1 MWRMHISWSGSNP
14 DDYQRAAF
22 EGPWK
27 IFVTRIGNVIGRTIR
42 LDLATTKGARA
53 RYARVCVDVDLSK
66 PFLGKYV
73 LDDRTFLIEYES
85 LENICFSCGLYGHK
99 LDSCPLKDK
108 PSTTEEVK
116 NTETATPTAPQA
128 SAPAASQWMTVS
140 RRSRGKTQRG
150 SQASSSKDDTGSRFS
165 ALQVEDSADQV
176 VNAMPHDRLGDPN
189 LDLVIAEHAAT
200 LSQVLQKASK
210 KVGGPKKSQ
219 ASKIAGVESW
229 NPLIDITNL
238 SQPAPKPNAEL
249 LKGNT
254 IARTQDEQ
262 LISVFLTYNNQVFQ
276 GVSGSRAPK
285 NKPLKVGNKLI
296 CNAAKAARLSNQ
308 NSKPP
313 KNNGKLVRAF
323 VSKTTQPGLKLN
335 IDTKTGMSPDQV

>member
-1 MWRMHISWSGSNP
+1 MHISWSGSNP

-22 EGPWK
+22 EESWK
-27 IFVTRIGNVIGRTIR
+27 IYDYYFSVARWTPNFNEEEPIKSILMWVRLPKLPIHYFNRLVVTRIGNLIGRTVR

-53 RYARVCVDVDLSK
+53 PYARVCVDVDLSK
-66 PFLGKYV
+66 PLLGKYV

-99 LDSCPLKDK
+99 LDSYTLKDK

-116 NTETATPTAPQA
+116 NAETATPTAPRA
-128 SAPAASQWMTVS
+128 SDAGQWMTVS

-176 VNAMPHDRLGDPN
+176 VNAMLHDRLGDPN

-210 KVGGPKKSQ
+210 EVGGPKKSQ
-219 ASKIAGVESW
+219 ASKIAGVEIW

-254 IARTQDEQ
+254 IPGTEDEQ
-262 LISVFLTYNNQVFQ
+262 LISVLLTYNNQVFQ

-285 NKPLKVGNKLI
+285 NKPLKVGNKLVR
-296 CNAAKAARLSNQ
+296 NAAK
-308 NSKPP
+308 
-313 KNNGKLVRAF
+313 
-323 VSKTTQPGLKLN
+323 GLK
-335 IDTKTGMSPDQV
+335 SH